1 MLEGDR
7 KAGLGLQPT
16 IGDDGDVVVGRDG
29 LEHGNGKGDVVL
41 VLCVSLPKDEGV
53 VEEDDLAVDVLDQDP
68 ERLSCSVDLFVP
80 SEVGNDGQIDTKE
93 SAGDRLDLR

>member
-1 MLEGDR
+1 MLEGYGQPR
-7 KAGLGLQPT
+7 LGVQPA
-16 IGDDGDVVVGRDG
+16 IRYDGDVVVGRDR

-80 SEVGNDGQIDTKE
+80 SEVG
-93 SAGDRLDLR
+93 GDR